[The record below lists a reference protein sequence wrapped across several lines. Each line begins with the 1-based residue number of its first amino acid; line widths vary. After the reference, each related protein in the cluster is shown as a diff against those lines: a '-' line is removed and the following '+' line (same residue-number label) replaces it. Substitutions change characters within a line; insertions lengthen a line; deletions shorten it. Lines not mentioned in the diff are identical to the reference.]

1 MIKTVIIDDEQHSI
15 DTLVWKLNNYCEDV
29 DIVAT
34 FTNPVQGIKY
44 LKEEA
49 PDLLFL
55 DIEMPMM
62 NGFDVLEELG
72 PVINFSVIFVTA
84 YDSFGIKAVKF
95 SALDYI
101 LKPVHNKELVGA
113 VQKFKAVN
121 KQDSIVRIDNLLS
134 NIQAERQRKP
144 VKIALASRESIE
156 FVAPDDIILCEAD
169 SNYSKVFLI
178 NGKMRLISKTL
189 RDFEEMLEPQGF
201 FRPHNSFVINLEYV
215 QEFQRLDGGYLV
227 MKNKMKVPVSKQKR
241 SQVLGL
247 LGG

>member
-1 MIKTVIIDDEQHSI
+1 MIKAIIIDDEQHSI
-15 DTLVWKLNNYCEDV
+15 DTLAWKLDHYCEDIEV
-29 DIVAT
+29 VAT
-34 FTNPVQGIKY
+34 FTNPIEGVNY
-44 LKEEA
+44 LQEKEV
-49 PDLLFL
+49 DLLFL

-101 LKPVHNKELVGA
+101 LKPVHNKELIGA
-113 VQKFKAVN
+113 IQKYKLVN
-121 KQDSIVRIDNLLS
+121 KQDGIIRIDNLLS
-134 NIQAERQRKP
+134 NLEAVRQRKP

-156 FVAPDDIILCEAD
+156 FVDPEEIILCEAD
-169 SNYSKVFLI
+169 SNYSKVFLM
-178 NGKMRLISKTL
+178 NGKMRLISRTL
-189 RDFEEMLEPQGF
+189 RDFEEMLTPQGF

-241 SQVLGL
+241 AQVLNL